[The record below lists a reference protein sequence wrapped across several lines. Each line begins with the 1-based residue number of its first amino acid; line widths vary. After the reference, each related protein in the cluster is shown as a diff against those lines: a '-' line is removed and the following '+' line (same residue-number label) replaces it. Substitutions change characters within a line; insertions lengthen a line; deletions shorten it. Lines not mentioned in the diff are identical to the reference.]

1 MALPI
6 EFITR
11 TRALLGEE
19 YDKLEAALQA
29 DVPVSIRINRNK
41 GTKAPSTPQVGW
53 SETGYYLPERLSF
66 TFDPLFHA
74 GAYYVQE
81 ASSMFLEQ
89 AIRNFVSE
97 PVKCLDL
104 CAAPGGKS
112 THLLNLL
119 PEGSLLVSN
128 EVIRTRSNILAENI
142 IKWGNPNNI
151 VTNNDPEDIGRLTH
165 LFDVIVTDVP
175 CSGEGMFRKDT
186 DSTGEWSVANVN
198 LCAARQR
205 RIIHDIWNAL
215 KPGGLL
221 IYSTCTYNTE
231 EDEDNIHYIIE
242 ELGAEALSIPIR
254 DEWQITGPLR
264 HAHPVYRFFPHK
276 TKGEGFFLAAL
287 RKASGE
293 VDEIIRPKSKN
304 KKDKGKAAPVIPP
317 VVNKWIQ
324 EPDSFRM
331 EIFND
336 TIQAIPSI
344 HYDTWQ
350 LLSTQ
355 LRIVSA
361 GIRIGEIKGKDI
373 LPAHSLALSTAL
385 NKEAF
390 TCAEV
395 RVNMD
400 VEPNRVLHTSPDT
413 FGPVENIFISMYP
426 IASALTDIMA
436 TAASPLIFVFCPVL
450 NNRIAHTIVTGRI
463 NNILFVK
470 FNTAATAIA
479 PNATWESPSPINEK
493 RFRTSVTPSSEEHIA
508 ISTPTI
514 IAYRT
519 NGY

>member
-1 MALPI
+1 MALPN
-6 EFITR
+6 EFIAR

-29 DVPVSIRINRNK
+29 DVPVSIRINQRK
-41 GTKAPSTPQVGW
+41 GTGAPTNTPVAW

-89 AIRNFVSE
+89 AIRTYVSE
-97 PVKCLDL
+97 PVCCLDL

-112 THLLNLL
+112 THLLSLL

-142 IKWGNPNNI
+142 TKWGNPNSI
-151 VTNNDPEDIGRLTH
+151 VTNNDPEEIGRLTH

-231 EDEDNIHYIIE
+231 ENEENIQYIQE
-242 ELGAEALSIPIR
+242 ELGAEVLPISVKE
-254 DEWQITGPLR
+254 EWQITGALKNN
-264 HAHPVYRFFPHK
+264 HPVYRFFPHK
-276 TKGEGFFLAAL
+276 TKGEGFFLAVL
-287 RKASGE
+287 RKSDGE
-293 VDEIIRPKSKN
+293 REELRVKGKN
-304 KKDKGKAAPVIPP
+304 KKEKGKTTPTVPHQ
-317 VVNKWIQ
+317 VSGWI
-324 EPDSFRM
+324 EHPEAYRI
-331 EIFND
+331 EVTGD
-336 TIQAIPSI
+336 TVQAIPAA

-350 LLSTQ
+350 LVSSR

-361 GIRIGEIKGKDI
+361 GIRLGELKGKDI
-373 LPAHSLALSTAL
+373 VPAHALALSTAL
-385 NKEAF
+385 DKTAF
-390 TCAEV
+390 TCAE
-395 RVNMD
+395 
-400 VEPNRVLHTSPDT
+400 
-413 FGPVENIFISMYP
+413 ISWEDAIKYLKKE
-426 IASALTDIMA
+426 ALTLPSEIEKGYVLVCYKGR
-436 TAASPLIFVFCPVL
+436 PL
-450 NNRIAHTIVTGRI
+450 G
-463 NNILFVK
+463 FVK
-470 FNTAATAIA
+470 HLGNRANNLYPQEWRI
-479 PNATWESPSPINEK
+479 
-493 RFRTSVTPSSEEHIA
+493 RSSYLPEQVVLF
-508 ISTPTI
+508 P
-514 IAYRT
+514 
-519 NGY
+519 

>member
-6 EFITR
+6 EFIAR

-29 DVPVSIRINRNK
+29 DVPVSIRINQRK
-41 GTKAPSTPQVGW
+41 GTGAPATPPVAW
-53 SETGYYLPERLSF
+53 SETGYYLPQRLSF

-89 AIRNFVSE
+89 AIRTFVSE

-112 THLLNLL
+112 THLLSLL

-142 IKWGNPNNI
+142 TKWGNPNSI
-151 VTNNDPEDIGRLTH
+151 VTNNDPEEIGRLTH

-231 EDEDNIHYIIE
+231 EDEDNIHYIQE
-242 ELGAEALSIPIR
+242 ELGAEALTIPVKE
-254 DEWQITGPLR
+254 EWQITGPL
-264 HAHPVYRFFPHK
+264 HYDHPVYRFFPHK
-276 TKGEGFFLAAL
+276 TKGEGFFLAVL
-287 RKASGE
+287 RKAPGE
-293 VDEIIRPKSKN
+293 IEEIRPKGKSK
-304 KKDKGKAAPVIPP
+304 KEKGKAAPAVPP
-317 VVNKWIQ
+317 QVSHWIQ
-324 EPDSFRM
+324 NPETFRI
-331 EIFND
+331 EVSGDIL
-336 TIQAIPSI
+336 QALPAA
-344 HYDTWQ
+344 HHDTWQ
-350 LLSTQ
+350 ILSGQ

-361 GIRIGEIKGKDI
+361 GIRVGELKGKDI

-385 NKEAF
+385 DKTAF
-390 TCAEV
+390 TCAEISWEEAV
-395 RVNMD
+395 KYLKK
-400 VEPNRVLHTSPDT
+400 EALVLPPEIEKGYVLVCYKG
-413 FGPVENIFISMYP
+413 F
-426 IASALTDIMA
+426 
-436 TAASPLIFVFCPVL
+436 PL
-450 NNRIAHTIVTGRI
+450 G
-463 NNILFVK
+463 FVK
-470 FNTAATAIA
+470 HLGNRANNLYPQEWRI
-479 PNATWESPSPINEK
+479 
-493 RFRTSVTPSSEEHIA
+493 RSSYLPEQVLLF
-508 ISTPTI
+508 P
-514 IAYRT
+514 
-519 NGY
+519 